1 MRLQKLPFLFS
12 SFAALLLTLLA
23 FGLSPNSTIFHKSFQ
38 AHTGWLTDSASCRL
52 GVSMTVSTKSAAF
65 RETAAGLESPS
76 WNTLGKQ
83 NTTYFFVFCVL
94 FYSNRLYLAKLEGH

>member
-1 MRLQKLPFLFS
+1 
-12 SFAALLLTLLA
+12 
-23 FGLSPNSTIFHKSFQ
+23 
-38 AHTGWLTDSASCRL
+38 
-52 GVSMTVSTKSAAF
+52 MTVSTKSAAF